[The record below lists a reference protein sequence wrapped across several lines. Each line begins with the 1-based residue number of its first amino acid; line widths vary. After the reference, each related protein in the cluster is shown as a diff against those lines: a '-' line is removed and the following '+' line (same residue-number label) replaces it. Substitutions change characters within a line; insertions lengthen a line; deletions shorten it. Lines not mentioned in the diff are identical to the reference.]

1 MDCNDWFSHNN
12 RTFDPSVRWV
22 FDIVSGRV
30 FSAKGNAGAGH
41 PEFALL
47 HVGEEVSVS
56 YLTDD
61 PYVSCLGGPDDLLR
75 NETISVSLATII
87 FPAFAI
93 AAFAARYSAFRR
105 WLTN

>member
-1 MDCNDWFSHNN
+1 
-12 RTFDPSVRWV
+12 
-22 FDIVSGRV
+22 VSGRV
-30 FSAKGNAGAGH
+30 FSGKGNAGAGN
-41 PEFALL
+41 PEFPLL

-61 PYVSCLGGPDDLLR
+61 PYVSCLGNPDDLLR

-87 FPAFAI
+87 FPA
-93 AAFAARYSAFRR
+93 ARYSPFRP